1 MKFKSVPFV
10 FQVLFI
16 SIFGMYFYHLF
27 LDFYLDDAALYAALS
42 ETMVNTGDYISLM
55 HNGKDWLDK
64 PHFPFW
70 VSTLFFMVFGISS
83 FSYFLPL
90 TLSIFGAFVYTYKF
104 AKSYYGQ
111 EVGWLSVLILAASQY
126 MILSSTEG
134 RIEPYLTL
142 CVIAGIYHFD
152 KGIKGRKKLDFVLV
166 ALFVAIAVMT
176 KGIFI
181 LIPIFGGIFG
191 HLIYHHKSINFLWDW
206 IWLWIGAWLIIFI
219 LPEIYALYIQFDSQ
233 PEKVIFGE
241 TNVSGI
247 RWFLWDSQF
256 SRLVNTGPITRSSG
270 DPFFYVHTLLWTFFP
285 WCFLLYG
292 SFFQRIKDL
301 AKKEELKEG
310 YTLFGSIFVLLIFSV
325 SKFQLPHYTTIIFPL
340 FSIMVADMLINNQKK
355 WVKTLLY
362 ISIGLAVTLA
372 IGLGIYIVFTI
383 DTPVS
388 LLTTFGGI
396 TALMIFTIAAKI
408 DAQKKAIAFG
418 VVAILIVNSI
428 LGQFIIPEISNKGG
442 LNAAKFINKEKK
454 IDAILVVGQ
463 GPKITDEAPSFA
475 NFYLK
480 KPFLKTYELKQGDVE
495 GYDYVLVYD
504 NPNAFQML
512 ADTGFVEI
520 NRFDH
525 YPLEGI
531 HPALFDPQ
539 KKEKLIKKF
548 LLFERRE

>member
-1 MKFKSVPFV
+1 MKIKSVPFV

-27 LDFYLDDAALYAALS
+27 LNFYLDDAALYAALS

-70 VSTLFFMVFGISS
+70 ISALFFKVFGISS
-83 FSYFLPL
+83 FSYYLPL
-90 TLSIFGAFVYTYKF
+90 TLSIFVAFVYTYKL
-104 AKSYYGQ
+104 AKSYYGK
-111 EVGWLSVLILAASQY
+111 EVAWLSVLILAASQY
-126 MILSSTEG
+126 MMLSSTEG

-152 KGIKGRKKLDFVLV
+152 KGIKNRNKLDFVLV
-166 ALFVAIAVMT
+166 ALFAAVAVMT
-176 KGIFI
+176 KGVFI

-191 HLIYHHKSINFLWDW
+191 HLIYHHKSISFLWDW
-206 IWLWIGAWLIIFI
+206 IWLWLGAWLIIFI

-233 PEKVIFGE
+233 PEKVIFGK

-256 SRLVNTGPITRSSG
+256 SRLVNSGPITRSSG

-285 WCFLLYG
+285 WCFVLYG
-292 SFFQRIKDL
+292 TFFQRVKSL
-301 AKKEELKEG
+301 VKRVELKEG
-310 YTLFGSIFVLLIFSV
+310 YTLFGSVFVLLIFSI

-340 FSIMVADMLINNQKK
+340 FSIMVADFLINNQKK
-355 WVKTLLY
+355 WVKLLLN
-362 ISIGLAVTLA
+362 ISIGLAISLA
-372 IGLGIYIVFTI
+372 IGLGIYVLFAVDAPISI
-383 DTPVS
+383 MI
-388 LLTTFGGI
+388 TFGCIVAVTILII
-396 TALMIFTIAAKI
+396 TNHIPLE
-408 DAQKKAIAFG
+408 KKAIAFG

-428 LGQFIIPEISNKGG
+428 LGQFIVPEISNKGG
-442 LNAAKFINKEKK
+442 LNAAKFINQENK

-480 KPFLKTYELKQGDVE
+480 KPFRKIYDLQLQDLK
-495 GYDYVLVYD
+495 GYDYVLAYD
-504 NPNAFQML
+504 NSNAFELL
-512 ADTGFVEI
+512 ADAGFVEI

-531 HPALFDPQ
+531 NAALFDPQ
-539 KKEKLIKKF
+539 KKEKLMKKF
-548 LLFERRE
+548 LLFERRK

>member
-1 MKFKSVPFV
+1 MKIKSVPFV

-27 LDFYLDDAALYAALS
+27 LNFYLDDAALYAALS

-70 VSTLFFMVFGISS
+70 ISAWFFKVFGISS
-83 FSYFLPL
+83 FSYYLPL
-90 TLSIFGAFVYTYKF
+90 TLSIFGAFIYTYKF
-104 AKSYYGQ
+104 AKTYYGK
-111 EVGWLSVLILAASQY
+111 EVGWLSVLILSTSQY

-152 KGIKGRKKLDFVLV
+152 KGIKSGKKLDYVLV
-166 ALFVAIAVMT
+166 SLFAAIAVMT

-191 HLIYHHKSINFLWDW
+191 HLIYYHKSISFLWDW
-206 IWLWIGAWLIIFI
+206 IWLWLGAWLIIFI

-233 PEKVIFGE
+233 PEKLIFGK

-256 SRLVNTGPITRSSG
+256 SRLVNSGPITRSNG
-270 DPFFYVHTLLWTFFP
+270 DPFFYVHTLLWAFFP

-292 SFFQRIKDL
+292 SFFQRVKSW
-301 AKKEELKEG
+301 AKKIELKEG
-310 YTLFGSIFVLLIFSV
+310 YTLFGSVFVLLIFSI

-340 FSIMVADMLINNQKK
+340 FSIMVADFLINNQKK
-355 WVKTLLY
+355 WVKLLLN
-362 ISIGLAVTLA
+362 ISIGLAISLA
-372 IGLGIYIVFTI
+372 IGLGIYILFAVDASI
-383 DTPVS
+383 S
-388 LLTTFGGI
+388 LII
-396 TALMIFTIAAKI
+396 TLGCIAAVTI
-408 DAQKKAIAFG
+408 LVITTDISLEKKAIAFG
-418 VVAILIVNSI
+418 VVAILIINSI
-428 LGQFIIPEISNKGG
+428 LGQFIVPEISNKGG
-442 LNAAKFINKEKK
+442 LNAAKFINEENK
-454 IDAILVVGQ
+454 IDSILVVGQ

-480 KPFLKTYELKQGDVE
+480 KPFRKTYDLQLQDLK
-495 GYDYVLVYD
+495 GYDYVLAYD
-504 NPNAFQML
+504 NPNAFELL
-512 ADTGFVEI
+512 ADAGFVEI
-520 NRFDH
+520 NHFDH

-531 HPALFDPQ
+531 NAALLDSQ
-539 KKEKLIKKF
+539 KKEKLMKKF
-548 LLFERRE
+548 LLFERRK

>member
-1 MKFKSVPFV
+1 M
-10 FQVLFI
+10 
-16 SIFGMYFYHLF
+16 
-27 LDFYLDDAALYAALS
+27 
-42 ETMVNTGDYISLM
+42 
-55 HNGKDWLDK
+55 
-64 PHFPFW
+64 
-70 VSTLFFMVFGISS
+70 
-83 FSYFLPL
+83 
-90 TLSIFGAFVYTYKF
+90 
-104 AKSYYGQ
+104 
-111 EVGWLSVLILAASQY
+111 
-126 MILSSTEG
+126 
-134 RIEPYLTL
+134 
-142 CVIAGIYHFD
+142 
-152 KGIKGRKKLDFVLV
+152 
-166 ALFVAIAVMT
+166 
-176 KGIFI
+176 
-181 LIPIFGGIFG
+181 
-191 HLIYHHKSINFLWDW
+191 
-206 IWLWIGAWLIIFI
+206 
-219 LPEIYALYIQFDSQ
+219 PEIYALYIQFDSQ

-388 LLTTFGGI
+388 LLITLGGI
-396 TALMIFTIAAKI
+396 TALMILTITAKI

-504 NPNAFQML
+504 NPNAFQIL

>member
-1 MKFKSVPFV
+1 MKIKSVPFV
-10 FQVLFI
+10 FKVLFI

-27 LDFYLDDAALYAALS
+27 LNFYLDDAALYAALS

-70 VSTLFFMVFGISS
+70 ISALFFKVFGISS
-83 FSYFLPL
+83 FSYYLPL
-90 TLSIFGAFVYTYKF
+90 TLSIFGAFIYTYKF
-104 AKSYYGQ
+104 AKTYYGK
-111 EVGWLSVLILAASQY
+111 EAGWLSVLILSTSQY

-152 KGIKGRKKLDFVLV
+152 KGIKNRKKLDYVLV
-166 ALFVAIAVMT
+166 SLFAAIAVMT

-191 HLIYHHKSINFLWDW
+191 HLIYHHKSISFLWDW
-206 IWLWIGAWLIIFI
+206 IWLWLGAWLIIFI

-233 PEKVIFGE
+233 PEKLIFGK

-256 SRLVNTGPITRSSG
+256 SRLLNSGPITRSSG

-292 SFFQRIKDL
+292 SFFQRVKSL
-301 AKKEELKEG
+301 AKRVELKEG
-310 YTLFGSIFVLLIFSV
+310 YTLFGSVFVLLIFSI

-340 FSIMVADMLINNQKK
+340 FSIMVADFLINNQKK
-355 WVKTLLY
+355 WVKLLLN
-362 ISIGLAVTLA
+362 ISIGLAISLA
-372 IGLGIYIVFTI
+372 IGLGIYILFAVDASI
-383 DTPVS
+383 S
-388 LLTTFGGI
+388 LIITFGC
-396 TALMIFTIAAKI
+396 IAAVTI
-408 DAQKKAIAFG
+408 LVITTDISLEKKAIAFG
-418 VVAILIVNSI
+418 VVAILIINSI
-428 LGQFIIPEISNKGG
+428 LGQFIVPEISNKGG
-442 LNAAKFINKEKK
+442 LNAAKFINEENK
-454 IDAILVVGQ
+454 IDAVLVVGQ

-480 KPFLKTYELKQGDVE
+480 KPFRKTYDLQLQDLK
-495 GYDYVLVYD
+495 GYDYVLAYD
-504 NPNAFQML
+504 NPNAFELL
-512 ADTGFVEI
+512 ADAGFVEI
-520 NRFDH
+520 HRFDH

-531 HPALFDPQ
+531 NAALFDSQ
-539 KKEKLIKKF
+539 KKEKLMKKF
-548 LLFERRE
+548 LLFERRK

>member
-1 MKFKSVPFV
+1 MKIKSVPFV

-16 SIFGMYFYHLF
+16 SIFGLYCYHLF

-42 ETMVNTGDYISLM
+42 EIMVNTGDYISLM

-70 VSTLFFMVFGISS
+70 ISALFFKLFGISS

-90 TLSIFGAFVYTYKF
+90 TFSIFGAFSYTYKF
-104 AKSYYGQ
+104 TKRYYSQ
-111 EVGWLSVLILAASQY
+111 EVAWLSVLIVAASQY

-152 KGIKGRKKLDFVLV
+152 KGIRNRNKLDFVLV

-301 AKKEELKEG
+301 AKKKELKEG

-340 FSIMVADMLINNQKK
+340 FSIMVADFIVHNKTKWGNYLIRGSI
-355 WVKTLLY
+355 LLAFVL
-362 ISIGLAVTLA
+362 SIGI
-372 IGLGIYIVFTI
+372 IGFSVLKLNLPLSVYLSYGLIF
-383 DTPVS
+383 
-388 LLTTFGGI
+388 LLTIWVFRSRI
-396 TALMIFTIAAKI
+396 NENFRWIALG
-408 DAQKKAIAFG
+408 AIA
-418 VVAILIVNSI
+418 VLYVNAF
-428 LGQFIIPEISNKGG
+428 LGQYIFPEISNRGG
-442 LNAAKFINKEKK
+442 LNAGKYINQDSEIKEV
-454 IDAILVVGQ
+454 LVVGQ

-480 KPFLKTYELKQGDVE
+480 KPFRKTYELKQGDLE